1 MPPARLD
8 PGRLASVLPPG
19 GRTMVLACSGES
31 LLLADEVMRAG
42 EALGAMTF
50 TGIFVPGLNTRTYLA
65 NPSCRIETFFLTPE
79 LKAASSATTFL
90 PLCYS
95 DILARLRS
103 VPIDAALFMTTPPD
117 AEGRCSFGPVVDF
130 LAELWPR
137 IPLRIAHLNPAMPG
151 TRGNPGIPFAAL
163 TAYVEQTQAL
173 LGFSETGADAVA
185 DAIGGHVASWVRD
198 GATLQT
204 GLGKVPTAVLRSLRE
219 KRELRI
225 HSGLICEG
233 VVDLAE
239 AGALAAGVAVTGG
252 VAIGSK
258 RLYDAVGG
266 EAYRFR
272 PASFTHSPRVVA
284 AIENFVSI
292 NSAIEVDLFG
302 QAYSE
307 MGPGGLM
314 SGPGGASDF
323 ARSAWCGGGL
333 RIVALP
339 ASAAKGAVS
348 RIVAPNGGAGPVSL
362 GRMDTDIVATE
373 FGAADLRGKSHAA
386 RAEAL
391 ISIAPPG
398 HRSILGRS
406 WAEFASK
413 F

>member
-1 MPPARLD
+1 MAPARLE

-31 LLLADEVMRAG
+31 LLLADAVTRAG

-50 TGIFVPGLNTRTYLA
+50 VGIFVPGLNTQTYLA
-65 NPSCRIETFFLTPE
+65 NTSCRVETFFLTPE
-79 LKAASSATTFL
+79 LKAAGAATTFL
-90 PLCYS
+90 PFCYS

-103 VPIDAALFMTTPPD
+103 VPIDAALFMTTTPD
-117 AEGRCSFGPVVDF
+117 LDGLCSFGPVVDF
-130 LAELWPR
+130 LAELWPS
-137 IPLRIAHLNPAMPG
+137 IPVRIAHLNPATPR
-151 TRGNPGIPFAAL
+151 TRGHAGIPFAEL
-163 TAYVEQTQAL
+163 TAYVEQTQPL
-173 LGFSETGADAVA
+173 LGFLEVGADAIA
-185 DAIGGHVASWVRD
+185 DSIGAHVAPFVTD

-204 GLGKVPTAVLRSLRE
+204 GLGKIPTAVLRSLRS
-219 KRELRI
+219 KRGLRI
-225 HSGLICEG
+225 HTGLICEG

-239 AGALAAGVAVTGG
+239 AGALAPGVSVTGG

-258 RLYDAVGG
+258 RLYDAIDG
-266 EAYRFR
+266 EAFRFQ
-272 PASFTHSPRVVA
+272 PTSFTHSPRVIA

-292 NSAIEVDLFG
+292 NSAIEVDLLG

-323 ARSAWCGGGL
+323 ARAVWCGGGL

-339 ASAAKGAVS
+339 GSAAKGVVS

-373 FGAADLRGKSHAA
+373 FGAADLRGKSHAK

-391 ISIAPPG
+391 IAIAPPG
-398 HRSILGRS
+398 HRPALRLS